1 MRMVRVKLI
10 TGRTIEQGQNLEN
23 KLSEEY
29 QKAVAVCELNE
40 DDMKEIGVSE
50 GENVKVKTQ
59 FGEIVVVAKKASAN
73 PKGIAFIPMG
83 PWANAVIGGDTH
95 GVGMPQFKGIDAEVE
110 KTSEKVLPVKE
121 LMKSLGV

>member
-1 MRMVRVKLI
+1 MVRVKLI

-95 GVGMPQFKGIDAEVE
+95 GVGMPQFKGIDAEVK